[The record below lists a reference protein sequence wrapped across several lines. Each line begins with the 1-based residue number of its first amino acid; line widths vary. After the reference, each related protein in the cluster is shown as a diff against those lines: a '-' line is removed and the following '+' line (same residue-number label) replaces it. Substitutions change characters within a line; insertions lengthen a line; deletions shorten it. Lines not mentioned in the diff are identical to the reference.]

1 MTFASKLLLAATFAT
16 TAGALA
22 HAEDGGAFNAGAAQ
36 LPPRGTYDHYK
47 GPGATVLK
55 KSLEA
60 QHEPGVAQEIAP
72 DAKQTATGGPS
83 GGLPGLSG
91 GR

>member
-1 MTFASKLLLAATFAT
+1 MTIGFKLLLAASFAAA
-16 TAGALA
+16 AGSLA
-22 HAEDGGAFNAGAAQ
+22 HAQGGSAFNAGAAQ
-36 LPPRGTYDHYK
+36 LPPRGTYDHYN

-60 QHEPGVAQEIAP
+60 QHEPGVAQEVAP

-83 GGLPGLSG
+83 GGLPGLG